1 MKKQFYFL
9 LLSATIIFSSCS
21 KDDDGGQVNSTN
33 TLTVD
38 DIEVS
43 ITQAIVEDFGADG
56 NHYNY
61 DFTLSGNTNN
71 TPYALYLEL
80 FSPLS
85 AGQTFQNGSFN
96 FVNTFDG
103 NDDNFIF
110 LTADLNGVDIVSGQV
125 TVTGSNNNYTL
136 EGSFTLSNDNAV
148 TIDYSGEFTYINQ
161 Q

>member
-1 MKKQFYFL
+1 MKKNFYFL
-9 LLSATIIFSSCS
+9 FLFTAIIFSSCS
-21 KDDDGGQVNSTN
+21 KDDDGEQTSSTN
-33 TLTVD
+33 TLTVGD
-38 DIEVS
+38 TEVS

-61 DFTLSGNTNN
+61 DFTLTGNKDN

-85 AGQTFQNGSFN
+85 SGQTFQNGSFN

-125 TVTGSNNNYTL
+125 TITGSNNNYGVK
-136 EGSFTLSNDNAV
+136 GSFVLSNDNAV